1 MKGRCLLILMLTLLL
16 VPRSIGQESD
26 SDHVKKWYSPD
37 YVKVQFAGNIGLF
50 SAGVGYNVFKDF
62 MATEL
67 LYGYVPES
75 VSEAEKIHVFTL
87 KNTIPVYSRTW
98 DEIQASL
105 ITGFTFTYE
114 TGNNSELKFPD
125 RFPDGYYFTN
135 AFHVT
140 LFGGVNVHR
149 KFEQSRRFRGVDFY
163 IEWGAVET
171 YLWYAITSKEVNLK
185 DAFSTAL
192 GINLYL

>member
-1 MKGRCLLILMLTLLL
+1 MKGRYLLALIFAFL
-16 VPRSIGQESD
+16 VVHGTIGQESNAD
-26 SDHVKKWYSPD
+26 RVKKGYSPD
-37 YVKVQFAGNIGLF
+37 YVKVQFAGNIGLL
-50 SAGVGYNVFKDF
+50 SAGVGYNVFNDF

-75 VSEAEKIHVFTL
+75 VSEAEKIHVLTL
-87 KNTIPVYSRTW
+87 KNTIPVYSKTW
-98 DEIQASL
+98 DEIRASL

-140 LFGGVNVHR
+140 LFGGVNVHKKFEKSR
-149 KFEQSRRFRGVDFY
+149 KFKGIDFY

-171 YLWYAITSKEVNLK
+171 YLWYAITSKEVKLK

-192 GINLYL
+192 GINLHL